1 MHAQLRGDP
10 MQKKDA
16 RLERWLLSVV
26 PRAVAYARSITS
38 RPDDAEDVVHD
49 VICRLLNHREY
60 DLAADGEKILFRS
73 ITNACINRRS
83 RARAMA
89 SLDARNRDT
98 GEPVVEPAE
107 ESAESDPVAMAI
119 EGELAAAVRRELAN
133 LPPLQR
139 AAVELKAMDRSL
151 REIAEILDV
160 TAANAGV
167 LVHRGRKL
175 LAERLA
181 PYLQE
186 S

>member
-1 MHAQLRGDP
+1 
-10 MQKKDA
+10 
-16 RLERWLLSVV
+16 
-26 PRAVAYARSITS
+26 
-38 RPDDAEDVVHD
+38 
-49 VICRLLNHREY
+49 
-60 DLAADGEKILFRS
+60 
-73 ITNACINRRS
+73 
-83 RARAMA
+83 A